1 MPIKMLKLVDL
12 DRSDTVQS
20 RYETDPDTIARYQEI
35 YESNE
40 ADFPPCIVFQEGEKY
55 HVADGFQRIK
65 ALTKADVGRKLEYK
79 TIACDVRQGTLR
91 DAIVYS
97 LAANSRHG
105 LKPNTRDKQRTV
117 MMYWGLSAVHCQH
130 SSSLVGKA
138 CGTSHT
144 FVADYRA
151 DVLNNLPTLEIFKQT
166 RIPLTQIGNTIL
178 NLKLAE
184 EAGEIITVRN
194 GKELRQKASR
204 EGKAIEQATSEQATS
219 EPLQMPLQESM
230 TSSKVP
236 KPYNQLYIITTTN
249 SVIPRGTVIEGF
261 ESLTSTGNIAIDYE
275 FDTVL
280 VSSNDAIKIPFPID
294 SKIAPIDREMEL
306 TVVGYSLVA
315 SDLKIHS
322 INNHGFSVTHSSTML
337 KPFVKKVL
345 ENPEPNLQLP
355 QHNIDAA
362 ELPATSIL
370 DLLNLTD
377 DELLELQFQV
387 EQETLR
393 RARLSEDTA
402 DLAIS

>member
-35 YESNE
+35 YESKE
-40 ADFPPCIVFQEGEKY
+40 ADFPPCIVFQDGDKY

-91 DAIVYS
+91 DAIIYS

-144 FVADYRA
+144 FVAGYRA
-151 DVLNNLPTLEIFKQT
+151 DVLNNLPSLEIFEQT

-204 EGKAIEQATSEQATS
+204 EGKAIEQATSE
-219 EPLQMPLQESM
+219 PLQMPLQESM

-236 KPYNQLYIITTTN
+236 KPYNHLYIVTTTN

-275 FDTVL
+275 FETVV

-294 SKIAPIDREMEL
+294 SMVCQLGWEESEM
-306 TVVGYSLVA
+306 VVVCVSWLQ
-315 SDLKIHS
+315 S
-322 INNHGFSVTHSSTML
+322 
-337 KPFVKKVL
+337 
-345 ENPEPNLQLP
+345 EN
-355 QHNIDAA
+355 
-362 ELPATSIL
+362 
-370 DLLNLTD
+370 
-377 DELLELQFQV
+377 
-387 EQETLR
+387 
-393 RARLSEDTA
+393 
-402 DLAIS
+402 